1 MLLRT
6 SYYGVMKKL
15 MSTNN
20 LSKLVSYAL
29 RHRPEEFNLTPDSQ
43 GWVDLDDLVRGI
55 KNYSAD
61 YSNVTIEDLHQM
73 VETAHKKRHQIQG
86 QKIRAFYGH
95 SAESIKMIERAPR
108 TPPVTLYHGTSKAN
122 WECIRQEGLK
132 PMSRQSV
139 HLTENKADAIAVGRR
154 HSSEVVL
161 LKIDAAAAIQAGV
174 SFFPSSSKVWLVD
187 SVPACFVSL
196 AL

>member
-1 MLLRT
+1 MN
-6 SYYGVMKKL
+6 
-15 MSTNN
+15 TNS

-43 GWVDLDDLVRGI
+43 GWVDLDDLVKGI
-55 KNYSAD
+55 KNYSLE
-61 YSNVTIEDLHQM
+61 YSDVSIEDLHRV
-73 VETAHKKRHQIQG
+73 VETAHKKRHEIQG

-95 SAESIKMIERAPR
+95 STESVKTIERAPG
-108 TPPVTLYHGTSKAN
+108 TPPASLYHGTSKAN
-122 WECIRQEGLK
+122 WERIRQEGLK

-139 HLTENKADAIAVGRR
+139 HLTENKDDAIAVGRR

-161 LKIDAAAAIQAGV
+161 LEVDTVAAVQEGV
-174 SFFPSSSKVWLVD
+174 SFFPSSSQVWLVD
-187 SVPACFVSL
+187 AVPARFVGL